1 MCRQRSVGCRS
12 LAENLRRTLE
22 GRECVTYTP
31 QVGPPRAHCTVFF
44 CSPRACLPACPVG
57 GVSCSQWA
65 ARRRQQRCVAPL
77 QREFL
82 GIIGTGDG
90 GAVASR
96 GALALEGD
104 YLWDLKAMG

>member
-1 MCRQRSVGCRS
+1 MFAVGS
-12 LAENLRRTLE
+12 
-22 GRECVTYTP
+22 
-31 QVGPPRAHCTVFF
+31 
-44 CSPRACLPACPVG
+44 
-57 GVSCSQWA
+57 
-65 ARRRQQRCVAPL
+65 RRQQRCATPL

-104 YLWDLKAMG
+104 YLWDLKAAMGWWRVSCQSK